1 MDEYKY
7 VVTVELAVV
16 RGEKFLVMLRSDEE
30 DYAPG
35 LLSYPGGK
43 VEPGVV
49 GLNVLEEAARR
60 ELMEE
65 TGLTARRLEYLES
78 KSFEM
83 HAGTFVMDV
92 VFLAEVEP
100 GEARVSDPHEVAELL
115 WLTADEIAAHRLAP
129 EWLPKSVRVAEERLE
144 FQRSRG

>member
-7 VVTVELAVV
+7 LVTVELAVY
-16 RGEKFLVMLRSDEE
+16 RGEKFLVMVRSDEE

-35 LLSYPGGK
+35 LLAYPGGK

-49 GLNVLEEAARR
+49 GMNVLEEAARR

-65 TGLTARRLEYLES
+65 TGLTARHLEYLES

-83 HAGTFVMDV
+83 HEGTFVMDV
-92 VFLAEVEP
+92 VFLAEAEP
-100 GEARVSDPHEVAELL
+100 GEALVSDPHEVAELL
-115 WLTADEIAAHRLAP
+115 WLTADEIVAHRLAP
-129 EWLPKSVRVAEERLE
+129 EWLAKSVRVAEERLGARR
-144 FQRSRG
+144 QAG